1 MANDTRAIDESS
13 DDYDYPDSLERSPLV
28 RAVLARWKHAIV
40 LVVVALTAWVLYD
53 VGGEWTLDA
62 MVFAAAA
69 VGVVVYSLATL
80 RTDLE

>member
-1 MANDTRAIDESS
+1 MASDTRSIDESS

-28 RAVLARWKHAIV
+28 RAVLARWKHAII
-40 LVVVALTAWVLYD
+40 LVVVALTAWALYD
-53 VGGEWTLDA
+53 AGGGWTLDA
-62 MVFAAAA
+62 TVFAAVA